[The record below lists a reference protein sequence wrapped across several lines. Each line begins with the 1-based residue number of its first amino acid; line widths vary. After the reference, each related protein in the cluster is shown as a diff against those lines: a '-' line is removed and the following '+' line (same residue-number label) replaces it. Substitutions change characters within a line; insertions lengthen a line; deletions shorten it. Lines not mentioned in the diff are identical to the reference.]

1 MTDTGDTYNIG
12 RSLRGMPQPTR
23 GRRNVRKLVGG
34 FDREKDDFYPTP
46 APLTRA
52 LLALEPFDGAV
63 WECACRRRRDG
74 EHPAP
79 SATLST
85 RPTLWRAP
93 PLPGGIDFLMET
105 ATLDQGAPNVVT
117 NPRRSSCGSSSPTT
131 RSTSAPTRWCCSA
144 ACSTSRARPPR
155 R

>member
-52 LLALEPFDGAV
+52 LLASSRSRAAV

-74 EHPAP
+74 V
-79 SATLST
+79 
-85 RPTLWRAP
+85 RAP
-93 PLPGGIDFLMET
+93 GGGYD
-105 ATLDQGAPNVVT
+105 VVCT
-117 NPRRSSCGSSSPTT
+117 DLV
-131 RSTSAPTRWCCSA
+131 
-144 ACSTSRARPPR
+144 ARPPIDAAAATS
-155 R
+155 